1 FACCCSYASAQDAAP
16 GAAPDAIAGADPVMM
31 LVEDAASC
39 AANPAACA
47 VHVYAGRGAAGSGA
61 GNTTGGGSPANGGS
75 GAVGPAGVSGST
87 GSTSGGMNGT
97 GSGGTAS

>member
-1 FACCCSYASAQDAAP
+1 MSITKQLSRTAGRRFHTTLLAAAAFACCCSYASAQDAAP

-47 VHVYAGRGAAGSGA
+47 VHVYAGRGATGSGA
-61 GNTTGGGSPANGGS
+61 GYHWRWQS
-75 GAVGPAGVSGST
+75 G
-87 GSTSGGMNGT
+87 
-97 GSGGTAS
+97 